1 MKIFILLFKYL
12 NLVYLKLKIT
22 SLKSKAT
29 FGGTVKFFQSSNIE
43 NLQNDKSKI
52 IIGTNTAIRG
62 ELLIFAHGGQIS
74 IGDYCFIGENSK
86 IWSSEEIKIG
96 NRVLISHNVNI
107 HDNNSHP
114 TDSKMRANQVKEI
127 FSSNHPKTIAS
138 INSKEIE
145 ISDDVWI
152 GFNSTI
158 LKGVKIGK
166 GAIIGA
172 NSFITKN
179 VEEFTMVIGNPAKE
193 IKKVT

>member
-1 MKIFILLFKYL
+1 MKIFILFFKYL
-12 NLVYLKLKIT
+12 NLVYLRLKIL
-22 SLKSKAT
+22 SLKTKAT

-52 IIGTNTAIRG
+52 IIGRNTAIRG

-74 IGDYCFIGENSK
+74 IGEYCFIGENSK

-114 TDSKMRANQVKEI
+114 TDSKMRAEQVKEI
-127 FSSNHPKTIAS
+127 FSSNHPKTISS

-166 GAIIGA
+166 GAIVGA
-172 NSFITKN
+172 NSFVTKN

>member
-1 MKIFILLFKYL
+1 M
-12 NLVYLKLKIT
+12 IT
-22 SLKSKAT
+22 IHI
-29 FGGTVKFFQSSNIE
+29 Q
-43 NLQNDKSKI
+43 
-52 IIGTNTAIRG
+52 
-62 ELLIFAHGGQIS
+62 QI
-74 IGDYCFIGENSK
+74 
-86 IWSSEEIKIG
+86 
-96 NRVLISHNVNI
+96 
-107 HDNNSHP
+107 
-114 TDSKMRANQVKEI
+114 EI

>member
-29 FGGTVKFFQSSNIE
+29 FGSTVKFFQSSNIE